1 MTSNGEVTAMLK
13 RKMLRDIKANFAQ
26 FFSIMLLSLIAMWC
40 YTGFQANVI
49 GGNQARTDFENS
61 SNFADG
67 WIYGA
72 DFDEKQAKKIA
83 DISGINDT
91 QRRTEVLGKADETYN
106 TAEVYCYFQ
115 DSADVTVPRTVDGA
129 DFDTDDENG
138 LWLFSRFA
146 ETWGIK
152 VGDKFT
158 VHVMGLDI
166 EKEVKGLIVTPEYEF
181 ACASTDTDTDFHNI
195 GFAYLSQKALPEEM
209 RINNE
214 IIFTCDGKALD
225 YEDKIAKALDD
236 NYAYLADRN
245 SIRGWYQLSDELA
258 QHDSFSYI
266 FSFVFVAIALL
277 VIITTMKRMI
287 AQQRTQIGTL
297 NALGMRK
304 RKILFHYLSYSF
316 VLSFIGCALGIVLGL
331 LTFGRLMVDM
341 FSQFY
346 TLPDWQPGFS
356 YKSLIVAAVLVLICT
371 GTSYFSCKQILKI
384 HPSEALRPAAAKTAK
399 SCVFEKLPF
408 WKKLSFNARYNL
420 RDISRSKMRAFM
432 GVFGTC
438 MGMMIM
444 ELGLGAYDTVDY
456 VRDWYFHDI
465 QNYGYQVILND
476 SCTPEQ
482 AEELKNETDGELI
495 AMEAVS
501 VAAKDHPTSDGI
513 ISCKLAVTE
522 GEQLYC
528 VSDTEL
534 NTTPIPK
541 GTVALTMKQAK
552 KLGLSAGDKVYW
564 KTATGSKWNE
574 SRIGLISRH
583 PNITGITMLRA
594 DYEKADMTFRP
605 VMLVSKKDCENVA
618 GHDCVSA
625 VHSMKDLI
633 AAFDKMME
641 IMNLLV
647 YFMVIFSVLLIVI
660 VLYNSGNLS
669 FNEREK
675 EFATLKVLGFKS
687 SAIRRLLSTQ
697 NLWLSVL
704 GVICG
709 LPLGRVPL
717 QAMMDSNG
725 DAIDW
730 PCYIAPATYIIS
742 AIFVMT
748 VSVLVSF
755 LFSRRIKRIDMVEVL
770 KGME

>member
-1 MTSNGEVTAMLK
+1 MLR

-49 GGNQARTDFENS
+49 GGNKARTDFESS

-72 DFDEKQAKKIA
+72 DFSEEQENKVA
-83 DISGINDT
+83 DISGIKDV
-91 QRRTEVLGKADETYN
+91 QRRTEVLGKADERYN
-106 TAEVYCYFQ
+106 TAEMYCYFQ
-115 DSADVTVPRTVDGA
+115 TNADVTVPRTIDGA
-129 DFDTDDENG
+129 DFDADDESG

-146 ETWGIK
+146 ETWDIK

-158 VHVMGLDI
+158 IHVMGLDI

-181 ACASTDTDTDFHNI
+181 ACASTDTDSDFHNI
-195 GFAYLSQKALPEEM
+195 GFAYLSQKVLPEEM

-214 IIFTCDGKALD
+214 IIFTCDGKALS
-225 YEDKIAKALDD
+225 YEEDIAKALDD
-236 NYAYLADRN
+236 NYAYFADRN

-258 QHDSFSYI
+258 QHDTFSYI

-277 VIITTMKRMI
+277 VIITTMKRMT

-297 NALGMRK
+297 NALGMKK
-304 RKILFHYLSYSF
+304 RKILLHYLSYSF
-316 VLSFIGCALGIVLGL
+316 VLSVTGCALGIILGV
-331 LTFGRLMVDM
+331 LTFGRLMVNM
-341 FSQFY
+341 FSRFY
-346 TLPDWQPGFS
+346 TIPDWQPGFGC
-356 YKSLIVAAVLVLICT
+356 KSILVAAVLVLICT
-371 GTSYFSCKQILKI
+371 GTSYLSCKQILKI

-399 SCVFEKLPF
+399 PCIFEKLPF
-408 WKKLSFNARYNL
+408 WNKLSFNARYNL

-456 VRDWYFHDI
+456 VRDWYFRDI
-465 QNYGYQVILND
+465 QNYEYQVILND
-476 SCTPEQ
+476 NCTSEQ
-482 AEELKNETDGELI
+482 AEKLKIDTDGELI

-501 VAAKDHPTSDGI
+501 VAAEDHPTSDGI

-528 VSDTEL
+528 VSDTDL
-534 NTTPIPK
+534 NTTPIPE

-552 KLGLSAGDKVYW
+552 KLGLSEGDNVYW
-564 KTATGSKWNE
+564 KTATGNKWIE

-583 PNITGITMLRA
+583 PNITGITMLRE
-594 DYEKADMTFRP
+594 DYEKAGMTFRP
-605 VMLVSKKDCENVA
+605 IMLVSKNNCEKAADNE
-618 GHDCVSA
+618 CVSA

-633 AAFDKMME
+633 EAFDKMME

-687 SAIRRLLSTQ
+687 SAVRRLLSTQ
-697 NLWLSVL
+697 NLWLSVI

-725 DAIDW
+725 DSVDW
-730 PCYIAPATYIIS
+730 PCYLAPSTYIIS

-755 LFSRRIKRIDMVEVL
+755 LFSRRIKKIDMVEVL

>member
-1 MTSNGEVTAMLK
+1 MLRK
-13 RKMLRDIKANFAQ
+13 KMLRDIKANFAQ
-26 FFSIMLLSLIAMWC
+26 FFSIMILSLIAMWC

-49 GGNQARTDFENS
+49 GGNKARNDFENS

-72 DFDEKQAKKIA
+72 DFSEEQAKKIA
-83 DISGINDT
+83 DISGVKDV
-91 QRRTEVLGKADETYN
+91 QRRTEVLGKADEKYN
-106 TAEVYCYFQ
+106 TAEMYCYFQ
-115 DSADVTVPRTVDGA
+115 DSADVTIPRTVEGA
-129 DFDTDDENG
+129 DFNADDENG

-195 GFAYLSQKALPEEM
+195 GFAYLSQKVLPEEM

-214 IIFTCDGKALD
+214 IIFTCDGKALS
-225 YEDKIAKALDD
+225 YEKDIANALGD
-236 NYAYLADRN
+236 NYAYFADRN

-297 NALGMRK
+297 NALGMKK
-304 RKILFHYLSYSF
+304 RKILAHYLSYSF
-316 VLSFIGCALGIVLGL
+316 VLSTIGCVLGIILGI
-331 LTFGRLMVDM
+331 LTFGRLMVNM

-346 TLPDWQPGFS
+346 TLPNWQPGFS
-356 YKSLIVAAVLVLICT
+356 YKSIIVAAVLVFICT
-371 GTSYFSCKQILKI
+371 GTSYLSCKQILKI

-399 SCVFEKLPF
+399 PCIFEKLPF
-408 WKKLSFNARYNL
+408 WKKLSFNVRYNL

-444 ELGLGAYDTVDY
+444 ELGIGAYDTVDY

-465 QNYGYQVILND
+465 QNYEYQVLLND

-482 AEELKNETDGELI
+482 AEELKIETGGELI
-495 AMEAVS
+495 AMEAIS
-501 VAAKDHPTSDGI
+501 IAAKEHPTSDGI

-534 NTTPIPK
+534 RTTPIRK

-552 KLGLSAGDKVYW
+552 KLGLSEGDKVYW
-564 KTATGSKWNE
+564 KTATGSEWNE
-574 SRIGLISRH
+574 SKIGLISRH
-583 PNITGITMLRA
+583 PNITGITMLRE
-594 DYEKADMTFRP
+594 DYEAVGMDFRP
-605 VMLVSKKDCENVA
+605 VMLVSKNNCEKIADN
-618 GHDCVSA
+618 DCVSA

-697 NLWLSVL
+697 NLWLSIIGCIL
-704 GVICG
+704 G

-725 DAIDW
+725 DAVDW
-730 PCYIAPATYIIS
+730 PCYIAPTTYIIA

-755 LFSRRIKRIDMVEVL
+755 MFSRRIKKIDMVEVL

>member
-1 MTSNGEVTAMLK
+1 MLR
-13 RKMLRDIKANFAQ
+13 RKMLRDIKANFSQ

-49 GGNQARTDFENS
+49 GGNKARNDFENS

-72 DFDEKQAKKIA
+72 DFSEEQANGIA
-83 DISGINDT
+83 DINGINDV

-106 TAEVYCYFQ
+106 TAEMYCYFQ
-115 DSADVTVPRTVDGA
+115 NSTDVTVPRTIDGT

-146 ETWGIK
+146 DTWGIK

-166 EKEVKGLIVTPEYEF
+166 QKEVKGLIVTPEYEF

-195 GFAYLSQKALPEEM
+195 GFAYLSQKVLPEEM

-214 IIFTCDGKALD
+214 IIFTCDGKALS
-225 YEDKIAKALDD
+225 YEDEIAKVLDD

-245 SIRGWYQLSDELA
+245 SIHGWYQLSDELA

-297 NALGMRK
+297 NALGMKK

-316 VLSFIGCALGIVLGL
+316 VLSVIGCALGIVLGIF
-331 LTFGRLMVDM
+331 TFGRLMVNM

-356 YKSLIVAAVLVLICT
+356 YNSIIVAAVLVLICT
-371 GTSYFSCKQILKI
+371 GTSYFSCKKILKI

-399 SCVFEKLPF
+399 PCIFEKLPF

-444 ELGLGAYDTVDY
+444 SLGLGAYDTVDY

-465 QNYGYQVILND
+465 QNYAYQVILND
-476 SCTPEQ
+476 SCTSEQ
-482 AEELKNETDGELI
+482 AEELKTETDGELI

-501 VAAKDHPTSDGI
+501 IAAKDHPTSDGI

-534 NTTPIPK
+534 NTTPIPE
-541 GTVALTMKQAK
+541 GTVALTMKQAR
-552 KLGLSAGDKVYW
+552 KLGLSEGDKVYW

-574 SRIGLISRH
+574 SQIGLISRH
-583 PNITGITMLRA
+583 PNITGITMLRE
-594 DYEKADMTFRP
+594 DYEKADMIFRP
-605 VMLVSKKDCENVA
+605 VMMVSKNNCENVVD
-618 GHDCVSA
+618 HDCVSA

-647 YFMVIFSVLLIVI
+647 YFMVVFSVLLIVI

-697 NLWLSVL
+697 NLWLSIL

-725 DAIDW
+725 DAVDW
-730 PCYIAPATYIIS
+730 PCYIAPTTYIIS
-742 AIFVMT
+742 AFFVMT

>member
-1 MTSNGEVTAMLK
+1 MLG
-13 RKMLRDIKANFAQ
+13 RKMLRDVRANFAQ
-26 FFSIMLLSLIAMWC
+26 FFSIMLLSLVAMWC

-49 GGNQARTDFENS
+49 GGNKARKAFEADAD
-61 SNFADG
+61 FADG

-72 DFDEKQAKKIA
+72 DFSAEQEQKIKEI
-83 DISGINDT
+83 DGIT
-91 QRRTEVLGKADETYN
+91 RVQRRTEVLGKADEAYN
-106 TAEVYCYFQ
+106 TAEMYCYFQ
-115 DSADVTVPRTVDGA
+115 SSADVTVPRTVEGA
-129 DFDTDDENG
+129 DFRPDDPDG
-138 LWLFSRFA
+138 IWLFSRFA
-146 ETWGIK
+146 EAWDIK
-152 VGDKFT
+152 VGDRFT

-166 EKEVKGLIVTPEYEF
+166 EKEIKGLIITPEYEF
-181 ACASTDTDTDFHNI
+181 ACASSDTDTDFHNI
-195 GFAYLSQKALPEEM
+195 GFVYLSQNVLPEEL
-209 RINNE
+209 RASNE
-214 IIFTCDGKALD
+214 IIYTCKGKALS
-225 YEDKIAKALDD
+225 YEQQIAAALGDD
-236 NYAYLADRN
+236 YAYLGDRN

-266 FSFVFVAIALL
+266 FSFVFVAIAML

-297 NALGMRK
+297 NALGMK
-304 RKILFHYLSYSF
+304 RSKIMLHYLSFSF
-316 VLSFIGCALGIVLGL
+316 LLSVIGCVLGIVLGL
-331 LTFGRLMVDM
+331 LTLGRLMVNM

-346 TLPDWQPGFS
+346 TILDWHPGFS
-356 YKSLIVAAVLVLICT
+356 YMSILVAAVLVLICT
-371 GTSYFSCKQILKI
+371 GTSYLSCKKILKI
-384 HPSEALRPAAAKTAK
+384 HPSEALRPPAAKSAK
-399 SCVFEKLPF
+399 PCIFEKLPF
-408 WKKLSFNARYNL
+408 WNRLGFSARYNL

-444 ELGLGAYDTVDY
+444 ELGIGAYDTVDY
-456 VRDWYFHDI
+456 VREWYFHDI
-465 QNYGYQVILND
+465 QNYEYQVLLND

-482 AEELKNETDGELI
+482 AEALKQEIGGELI
-495 AMEAVS
+495 AMDAIS
-501 VAAKDHPTSDGI
+501 IAAEPHPTSDGI
-513 ISCKLAVTE
+513 LSCRLAVTE

-528 VSDTEL
+528 VSDVDL
-534 NTTPIPK
+534 NTKPIPA
-541 GTVALTMKQAK
+541 GTVALTMKQAR
-552 KLGLSAGDKVYW
+552 KLGLSEGDTVYW
-564 KTATGSKWNE
+564 KTASGSKWNAN
-574 SRIGLISRH
+574 RIGLISRH
-583 PNITGITMLRA
+583 PNITGITMLRE
-594 DYEKADMTFRP
+594 DYEAADMTFRP
-605 VMLVSKKDCENVA
+605 VMLVSKNNCENA
-618 GHDCVSA
+618 ADKDCVSA

-647 YFMVIFSVLLIVI
+647 YFMVGFSILLIVI

-675 EFATLKVLGFKS
+675 EFATLKVLGFRS
-687 SAIRRLLSTQ
+687 GAIRRLLSTQ

-709 LPLGRVPL
+709 LPLGQVPL

-730 PCYIAPATYIIS
+730 PCYISPVTYLI
-742 AIFVMT
+742 AAVFVMT

-755 LFSRRIKRIDMVEVL
+755 LFSKRIRKIDMVEVL

>member
-1 MTSNGEVTAMLK
+1 MLR

-26 FFSIMLLSLIAMWC
+26 FFSIMILSLIAMWC

-49 GGNQARTDFENS
+49 GGNKARNDFENS

-72 DFDEKQAKKIA
+72 DFNEEHAKRIA
-83 DISGINDT
+83 DINGIKDV
-91 QRRTEVLGKADETYN
+91 QRRTEVLGKADEKYS
-106 TAEVYCYFQ
+106 TAEMYCYFQ
-115 DSADVTVPRTVDGA
+115 NSADVTIPRTVEGA
-129 DFDTDDENG
+129 DFNADDENG

-195 GFAYLSQKALPEEM
+195 GFAYLSQKVLPEEM

-214 IIFTCDGKALD
+214 LIFTCNGKALS
-225 YEDKIAKALDD
+225 YEKDIANALGD
-236 NYAYLADRN
+236 NYAYFADRN
-245 SIRGWYQLSDELA
+245 SIRGWYQLSDELV

-297 NALGMRK
+297 NALGMKK
-304 RKILFHYLSYSF
+304 RKILAHYLSYSF
-316 VLSFIGCALGIVLGL
+316 VLSTIGCTLGIILGI
-331 LTFGRLMVDM
+331 LTFGRLMVNM

-346 TLPDWQPGFS
+346 TLPNWQPGFS
-356 YKSLIVAAVLVLICT
+356 YKSIIVAAVLVFICT
-371 GTSYFSCKQILKI
+371 GTSYLSCKQILKI

-399 SCVFEKLPF
+399 PCIFEKLPF
-408 WKKLSFNARYNL
+408 WKKLSFNVRYNL

-465 QNYGYQVILND
+465 QNYEYQVLLND
-476 SCTPEQ
+476 SCTPEE
-482 AEELKNETDGELI
+482 AEELKNETGGELI

-501 VAAKDHPTSDGI
+501 IAAKEHPTSDGI

-534 NTTPIPK
+534 RTTPIKK

-552 KLGLSAGDKVYW
+552 KLGLSEGDKVYW
-564 KTATGSKWNE
+564 KTATGSEWNE
-574 SRIGLISRH
+574 SKIGLISRH
-583 PNITGITMLRA
+583 PNITGITMLRE
-594 DYEKADMTFRP
+594 DYEKAGMKFRP
-605 VMLVSKKDCENVA
+605 VMLVSKNNCEKIADN
-618 GHDCVSA
+618 DCVSA

-697 NLWLSVL
+697 NLWLSIVDCIL
-704 GVICG
+704 G

-725 DAIDW
+725 DAVDW
-730 PCYIAPATYIIS
+730 PCYIAPTTYIIA

-755 LFSRRIKRIDMVEVL
+755 MFSRRIKKIDMVEVL

>member
-1 MTSNGEVTAMLK
+1 MLR
-13 RKMLRDIKANFAQ
+13 RKMLRDIRANLAQ

-49 GGNQARTDFENS
+49 GGNKARADFES
-61 SNFADG
+61 GSNFADG

-72 DFDEKQAKKIA
+72 DFSEEQAGKIA
-83 DISGINDT
+83 DISGIKEV
-91 QRRTEVLGKADETYN
+91 QRRTEVLGKADEKYN
-106 TAEVYCYFQ
+106 TAEMYCYFQ
-115 DSADVTVPRTVDGA
+115 ANADVTVPRTVDGA
-129 DFDTDDENG
+129 DFNANDEDG

-158 VHVMGLDI
+158 VHAMGLDI

-209 RINNE
+209 RVNNE
-214 IIFTCDGKALD
+214 IIFTCDGKALG
-225 YEDKIAKALDD
+225 YEDDIANALDD

-297 NALGMRK
+297 NALGMKK

-316 VLSFIGCALGIVLGL
+316 VLSVTGCVLGIILGV
-331 LTFGRLMVDM
+331 LTFGRLMVNM

-356 YKSLIVAAVLVLICT
+356 YKSVIVAAVLVLICT
-371 GTSYFSCKQILKI
+371 GTAYLSCKQILKI

-399 SCVFEKLPF
+399 PCIFEKLPF
-408 WKKLSFNARYNL
+408 WKKLGFNVRYNL

-456 VRDWYFHDI
+456 VRDWYFRDI
-465 QNYGYQVILND
+465 QNYEYQVILND
-476 SCTPEQ
+476 SCTPQQ
-482 AEELKNETDGELI
+482 AEDLKKETDGELV

-501 VAAKDHPTSDGI
+501 IAAKDHPTSDGI

-552 KLGLSAGDKVYW
+552 KLGLSEGDKVYW

-574 SRIGLISRH
+574 SRIGRISRH
-583 PNITGITMLRA
+583 PNITGITMLRE

-605 VMLVSKKDCENVA
+605 VMLVSKNNCEKAA
-618 GHDCVSA
+618 GNECVSA

-647 YFMVIFSVLLIVI
+647 YFMVVFSVLLIVI

-687 SAIRRLLSTQ
+687 GAIRRLLSTQ
-697 NLWLSVL
+697 NLWLSII

-725 DAIDW
+725 DAVDW
-730 PCYIAPATYIIS
+730 PCYIAPTTYIIS
-742 AIFVMT
+742 AVFVMT

-755 LFSRRIKRIDMVEVL
+755 MFSRRIKRIDMVEVL

>member
-1 MTSNGEVTAMLK
+1 
-13 RKMLRDIKANFAQ
+13 MLRDIKANFAQ

-40 YTGFQANVI
+40 YTGFQANVV
-49 GGNQARTDFENS
+49 GGNKARKNFENS

-67 WIYGA
+67 WIYGEDFSEEQA
-72 DFDEKQAKKIA
+72 DKIA
-83 DISGINDT
+83 DISGIKDV
-91 QRRTEVLGKADETYN
+91 QRRTEVLGKADEKYN
-106 TAEVYCYFQ
+106 TAEMYCYFQ
-115 DSADVTVPRTVDGA
+115 DDTKVTLPRTVEGA
-129 DFDTDDENG
+129 DYDPQDTEG

-152 VGDKFT
+152 VGDRFT
-158 VHVMGLDI
+158 VHAMGLDI
-166 EKEVKGLIVTPEYEF
+166 EKQVKGLIITPEYEF

-195 GFAYLSQKALPEEM
+195 GFAYLSQNALPEEM

-214 IIFTCDGKALD
+214 IIFTCEGKALD
-225 YEDKIAKALDD
+225 HENDISEALDN

-245 SIRGWYQLSDELA
+245 SIRGWYQLSDELS

-277 VIITTMKRMI
+277 VIVTTMKRMI

-297 NALGMRK
+297 NALGMKK
-304 RKILFHYLSYSF
+304 RKILLHYLGYSF
-316 VLSFIGCALGIVLGL
+316 VLSSVGCILGIILGI
-331 LTFGRLMVDM
+331 LTFGRLMVNM
-341 FSQFY
+341 FSSFY

-356 YKSLIVAAVLVLICT
+356 CKSIVVAAVLVIICT
-371 GTSYFSCKQILKI
+371 GSSYLSCKKILKI

-399 SCVFEKLPF
+399 PCIFEKLPF
-408 WKKLSFNARYNL
+408 WKKLSFNVRYNL
-420 RDISRSKMRAFM
+420 RDISRSKLRSFM
-432 GVFGTC
+432 GIFGTC

-465 QNYGYQVILND
+465 QNYEYQVLLND

-482 AEELKNETDGELI
+482 AEELKSETGGELI
-495 AMEAVS
+495 AMEAIS
-501 VAAKDHPTSDGI
+501 IAAKDHPNSDGI

-528 VSDTEL
+528 VSDKEL
-534 NTTPIPK
+534 DTTRINQ

-552 KLGLSAGDKVYW
+552 KLGLSEGDKVYW
-564 KTATGSKWNE
+564 KTATGTEWNE
-574 SRIGLISRH
+574 SKIGLISRH
-583 PNITGITMLRA
+583 PNITGITMLRE
-594 DYEKADMTFRP
+594 DYEAAGSNFRP
-605 VMLVSKKDCENVA
+605 VMLVSKNNCEKA
-618 GHDCVSA
+618 ADKEYVSA

-687 SAIRRLLSTQ
+687 GAIRRLLSTQ
-697 NLWLSVL
+697 NLWLSVI

-730 PCYIAPATYIIS
+730 PCYISPITYIIS
-742 AIFVMT
+742 AVFVMT
-748 VSVLVSF
+748 VSILVSF

>member
-1 MTSNGEVTAMLK
+1 MLRK
-13 RKMLRDIKANFAQ
+13 KMLRDIKANFAQ
-26 FFSIMLLSLIAMWC
+26 FFSIMILSLIAMWC

-49 GGNQARTDFENS
+49 GGNKARNDFENS

-72 DFDEKQAKKIA
+72 DFNEEQAKKIA
-83 DISGINDT
+83 AISGIKDV
-91 QRRTEVLGKADETYN
+91 QRRTEVLGKADEKYN
-106 TAEVYCYFQ
+106 TAEMYCYFQ
-115 DSADVTVPRTVDGA
+115 NSADVTIPRTIEGA
-129 DFDTDDENG
+129 DFNADDTDG

-152 VGDKFT
+152 TGEKFT

-195 GFAYLSQKALPEEM
+195 GFAYLSQKVLPEEM

-214 IIFTCDGKALD
+214 IIFTCDGKALS
-225 YEDKIAKALDD
+225 YEKDIANALGD
-236 NYAYLADRN
+236 NYAYFADRN

-297 NALGMRK
+297 NALGMKK
-304 RKILFHYLSYSF
+304 RKILAHYLSYSF
-316 VLSFIGCALGIVLGL
+316 VLSTIGCVLGIILGI
-331 LTFGRLMVDM
+331 LTFGRLMVNM

-356 YKSLIVAAVLVLICT
+356 YKSIIVAAVLVFICT
-371 GTSYFSCKQILKI
+371 GTSYLSCKQILKI

-399 SCVFEKLPF
+399 PCIFEKLPF
-408 WKKLSFNARYNL
+408 WKKLSFNVRYNL

-444 ELGLGAYDTVDY
+444 ELGIGAYDTVDY

-465 QNYGYQVILND
+465 QNYEYQVLLND

-482 AEELKNETDGELI
+482 AEELKIETGGELI
-495 AMEAVS
+495 AMEAIS
-501 VAAKDHPTSDGI
+501 IAAKEHPTSDGI

-534 NTTPIPK
+534 RTTPIRK

-552 KLGLSAGDKVYW
+552 KLGLSEGDKVYW
-564 KTATGSKWNE
+564 KTATGSEWNE
-574 SRIGLISRH
+574 SKIGLISRH
-583 PNITGITMLRA
+583 PNITGITMLRE
-594 DYEKADMTFRP
+594 DYEAAGMKFRP
-605 VMLVSKKDCENVA
+605 VMLVSKNNCENTA
-618 GHDCVSA
+618 DNDCVSA

-697 NLWLSVL
+697 NLWLSIIGCIL
-704 GVICG
+704 G

-725 DAIDW
+725 DAVDW
-730 PCYIAPATYIIS
+730 PCYIAPTTYIIA

-755 LFSRRIKRIDMVEVL
+755 MFSRRIKKIDMVEVL

>member
-1 MTSNGEVTAMLK
+1 MLR

-49 GGNQARTDFENS
+49 GGNKARNDFENS

-72 DFDEKQAKKIA
+72 DFSEEQANGIA
-83 DISGINDT
+83 DINGINDV
-91 QRRTEVLGKADETYN
+91 QRRTEVLGKADEIYN
-106 TAEVYCYFQ
+106 TAEMYCYFQ
-115 DSADVTVPRTVDGA
+115 DRADVTVPRTVDGA
-129 DFDTDDENG
+129 DFDARDENG

-195 GFAYLSQKALPEEM
+195 GFAYLSQKVLPEEM

-214 IIFTCDGKALD
+214 IIFTCDGKALS
-225 YEDKIAKALDD
+225 YENEIAKALDD

-297 NALGMRK
+297 NALGMKK

-316 VLSFIGCALGIVLGL
+316 VLSVIGCAFGIILGV
-331 LTFGRLMVDM
+331 LTFGRLMVNM

-356 YKSLIVAAVLVLICT
+356 YNSIIVAAVLVLICT
-371 GTSYFSCKQILKI
+371 GTSYLSCKKILKI
-384 HPSEALRPAAAKTAK
+384 HPSEALRPAVAKTAK
-399 SCVFEKLPF
+399 PCVFEKLPF

-444 ELGLGAYDTVDY
+444 SLGLGAYDTVDY
-456 VRDWYFHDI
+456 VRDWYFRDI
-465 QNYGYQVILND
+465 QNYEYQVILND
-476 SCTPEQ
+476 NCTPEK
-482 AEELKNETDGELI
+482 AEELKTATDGELI

-501 VAAKDHPTSDGI
+501 IAAKDHPTSDGI

-522 GEQLYC
+522 GERLYC

-552 KLGLSAGDKVYW
+552 KLGLSEGDKVYW
-564 KTATGSKWNE
+564 KTATGNKWNE
-574 SRIGLISRH
+574 SKIGLISRH
-583 PNITGITMLRA
+583 PNITGITMLRE
-594 DYEKADMTFRP
+594 DYEKAEMTFRP
-605 VMLVSKKDCENVA
+605 VMLVSKNNCENIA
-618 GHDCVSA
+618 DHDYVSA

-697 NLWLSVL
+697 NLWLSIL
-704 GVICG
+704 GVVCG

-725 DAIDW
+725 DAVDW
-730 PCYIAPATYIIS
+730 PCYIAPTTYIIS

-755 LFSRRIKRIDMVEVL
+755 LFARRIKRIDMVEVL

>member
-1 MTSNGEVTAMLK
+1 MLR

-26 FFSIMLLSLIAMWC
+26 FFSIMILSLIAMWC

-49 GGNQARTDFENS
+49 GGNKARNDFENS

-72 DFDEKQAKKIA
+72 DFSEEQAKKIA
-83 DISGINDT
+83 DISGVKDV
-91 QRRTEVLGKADETYN
+91 QRRTEVLGKADEKYN
-106 TAEVYCYFQ
+106 TAEMYCYFQ
-115 DSADVTVPRTVDGA
+115 NSADVTIPRTIEGA
-129 DFDTDDENG
+129 DFNADDTEG

-152 VGDKFT
+152 TGEKLT

-166 EKEVKGLIVTPEYEF
+166 EKEVKGLLVTPEYEF

-195 GFAYLSQKALPEEM
+195 GFAYLSQKVLPEEM
-209 RINNE
+209 RISNE
-214 IIFTCDGKALD
+214 LIFTCNGKALS
-225 YEDKIAKALDD
+225 YEKDIANALGD
-236 NYAYLADRN
+236 NYAYFADRN

-297 NALGMRK
+297 NALGMKK
-304 RKILFHYLSYSF
+304 RKILAHYLSYSF
-316 VLSFIGCALGIVLGL
+316 VLSVIGCVLGIILGI
-331 LTFGRLMVDM
+331 LTFGRLMVNM

-346 TLPDWQPGFS
+346 TLPNWQPGFS
-356 YKSLIVAAVLVLICT
+356 YKSIIVAAVLVFICT
-371 GTSYFSCKQILKI
+371 GTSYLSCKQILKI
-384 HPSEALRPAAAKTAK
+384 QPSEALRPAAAKTAK
-399 SCVFEKLPF
+399 PCIFEKLLF
-408 WKKLSFNARYNL
+408 WKKLSFNVRYNL

-465 QNYGYQVILND
+465 QNYEYQVLLND

-482 AEELKNETDGELI
+482 AEELKIETGGELI
-495 AMEAVS
+495 AMEAIS
-501 VAAKDHPTSDGI
+501 IAAKEHPTSDGI

-534 NTTPIPK
+534 RTTPIRK

-552 KLGLSAGDKVYW
+552 KLGLSEGDKVYW
-564 KTATGSKWNE
+564 KTATGSEWNE
-574 SRIGLISRH
+574 SKIGLISRH
-583 PNITGITMLRA
+583 PNITGITMLRE
-594 DYEKADMTFRP
+594 DYEKAGMKFRP
-605 VMLVSKKDCENVA
+605 VMLVSKNNCEKIADN
-618 GHDCVSA
+618 DCVSA

-647 YFMVIFSVLLIVI
+647 YFMVVFSVLLIVI

-687 SAIRRLLSTQ
+687 SAVRRLLSTQ
-697 NLWLSVL
+697 NLWLSII
-704 GVICG
+704 GCIFG

-725 DAIDW
+725 DAVDL
-730 PCYIAPATYIIS
+730 PCYIAPQTYIIA

-755 LFSRRIKRIDMVEVL
+755 MFSRRIKKIDMVEVL

>member
-1 MTSNGEVTAMLK
+1 MLR

-49 GGNQARTDFENS
+49 GGNKARSDFESS

-67 WIYGA
+67 WIYGS
-72 DFDEKQAKKIA
+72 DFSEEQEEEIEE
-83 DISGINDT
+83 ISGIKDV
-91 QRRTEVLGKADETYN
+91 QRRTEVLGKADDKYN
-106 TAEVYCYFQ
+106 TAEMYCYFQ
-115 DSADVTVPRTVDGA
+115 NDKVVTIPRTTEGA
-129 DFDTDDENG
+129 DFDANDEDG

-158 VHVMGLDI
+158 VHVMGFDI
-166 EKEVKGLIVTPEYEF
+166 EKKVKGLVVTPEYEF

-195 GFAYLSQKALPEEM
+195 GFAYMSQKVLPEEM

-214 IIFTCDGKALD
+214 IIFTCDGKSLK
-225 YEDKIAKALDD
+225 YEDDISKALDD
-236 NYAYLADRN
+236 NYAFLADRN

-287 AQQRTQIGTL
+287 TQQRTQIGTL
-297 NALGMRK
+297 NALGMKK
-304 RKILFHYLSYSF
+304 RKIMFHYLSYSF
-316 VLSFIGCALGIVLGL
+316 VLSATGCALGIILGIY
-331 LTFGRLMVDM
+331 TFGRLMVNM

-356 YKSLIVAAVLVLICT
+356 YKSIIVAAVLVLICT
-371 GTSYFSCKQILKI
+371 GTSYFSCSQILKI
-384 HPSEALRPAAAKTAK
+384 HPSEALRPAAAKSAK
-399 SCVFEKLPF
+399 PCVFEKLPF
-408 WKKLSFNARYNL
+408 WDKLNFNTRYNL

-456 VRDWYFHDI
+456 VREWYFHDI
-465 QNYGYQVILND
+465 QNYEYQVILND
-476 SCTPEQ
+476 SCTIEQ
-482 AEELKNETDGELI
+482 AEELKEENDGELV

-501 VAAKDHPTSDGI
+501 IAAKDHPTSDGI

-534 NTTPIPK
+534 NTKPIPR
-541 GTVALTMKQAK
+541 GTVALTMKQAR
-552 KLGLSAGDKVYW
+552 KLGLSEGDNVYW
-564 KTATGSKWNE
+564 KTATGDKWNE
-574 SRIGLISRH
+574 SKIGLISRH
-583 PNITGITMLRA
+583 PNITGITMMRE
-594 DYEKADMTFRP
+594 DYEKAGMTFRP
-605 VMLVSKKDCENVA
+605 VMMVSEDNCEKAADNK
-618 GHDCVSA
+618 CVSA
-625 VHSMKDLI
+625 VHSMTDLI
-633 AAFDKMME
+633 EAFDKMME

-647 YFMVIFSVLLIVI
+647 YFMVLFSVLLIVI

-687 SAIRRLLSTQ
+687 GAIRKLLSTQ
-697 NLWLSVL
+697 NLWLSII
-704 GVICG
+704 GCICG

-725 DAIDW
+725 DAVDW
-730 PCYIAPATYIIS
+730 PCYLAPSTYIIS
-742 AIFVMT
+742 AAFVMT

-755 LFSRRIKRIDMVEVL
+755 LFSRRIKKIDMVEVL